1 VPDRKVIIG
10 ANLSK
15 EEEVELVETFTKNK
29 DIFTWS
35 TSNFKG
41 VSGDII
47 QHALD
52 INPKLKPRKQ

>member
-15 EEEVELVETFTKNK
+15 EEEIELIETLARNK

-35 TSNFKG
+35 ASNLKG
-41 VSGDII
+41 VGRDIV
-47 QHALD
+47 
-52 INPKLKPRKQ
+52 